1 MTGDT
6 GEQESVDITHHH
18 LRVII
23 AVAEAGSIG
32 RAAVRLRTSQA
43 ALSAKLRRIEQSLG
57 GDLFVRSRSGCVPT
71 PFGDSVLTGARQ
83 TVRAEP
89 GPSPRPEPKE
99 PMRVRIG
106 GYAGIMMGELGR
118 RLVSEP
124 WVSGVRLSDN
134 PDSRINIRLIV
145 NGELDVA
152 LVYDWP
158 PVALPTPAA
167 VRERVIHPAEPVFV
181 MMSQSHPLAVAPGLS
196 LRALAD
202 YPWVD
207 EPAGTTTWPTY
218 LRHVCNHAGVTLHN
232 RLTAANLL
240 EARRLLLSTAA
251 VAPVVATT
259 ESAPGLAIRALEG
272 HPLRQRL
279 RLVYRH
285 GTPISARIH
294 RIVQHIGKAYAEH
307 QGCNAAF
314 RTWWHA
320 EGCHAMPVR

>member
-1 MTGDT
+1 M
-6 GEQESVDITHHH
+6 DITHHH

-43 ALSAKLRRIEQSLG
+43 ALSAKLRRIEQALG

-83 TVRAEP
+83 TVRAET
-89 GPSPRPEPKE
+89 GPPPRPEPRE
-99 PMRVRIG
+99 PMRIRIG
-106 GYAGIMMGELGR
+106 GYAGIMLSELGR
-118 RLVSEP
+118 RLVGEP

-134 PDSRINIRLIV
+134 PDSRVNIRMIV
-145 NGELDVA
+145 NGDLDLA

-158 PVALPTPAA
+158 PVALPTPAS
-167 VRERVIHPAEPVFV
+167 VRERVIHAAEPVFV
-181 MMSQSHPLAVAPGLS
+181 MMSQNHPLAVAPALS

-218 LRHVCNHAGVTLHN
+218 LRHVCSHAGVTLQS
-232 RLTAANLL
+232 RLTAGSIL
-240 EARRLLLSTAA
+240 EARRLLTTTPA

-259 ESAPGLAIRALEG
+259 ESTKGLAIRPLEG
-272 HPLRQRL
+272 NPLRQRL
-279 RLVYRH
+279 RLVYRQ
-285 GTPISARIH
+285 GTPITARITG
-294 RIVQHIGKAYAEH
+294 IVQHLGKAYAEH

-314 RTWWHA
+314 RTWWHT